1 MKTTLLLALML
12 VTLTCSAQTKHEHK
26 YLPTGEQLTVYPPID
41 TYKCDVC
48 GDVKRVEQSIP
59 FKAALINQPTRFEK
73 YALWG
78 TPTKLHI
85 SLPVDSFK
93 MVQRKQ
99 YSYFL
104 VYCKGY
110 EVSMFVKPDKVL
122 SGYLKR
128 RM

>member
-12 VTLTCSAQTKHEHK
+12 VTLTCSAQ
-26 YLPTGEQLTVYPPID
+26 Q
-41 TYKCDVC
+41 
-48 GDVKRVEQSIP
+48 
-59 FKAALINQPTRFEK
+59 K
-73 YALWG
+73 YALWNK
-78 TPTKLHI
+78 PTKLHI

-93 MVQRKQ
+93 LVQRKQ
-99 YSYFL
+99 YSYYI
-104 VYCKGY
+104 VYCKRY